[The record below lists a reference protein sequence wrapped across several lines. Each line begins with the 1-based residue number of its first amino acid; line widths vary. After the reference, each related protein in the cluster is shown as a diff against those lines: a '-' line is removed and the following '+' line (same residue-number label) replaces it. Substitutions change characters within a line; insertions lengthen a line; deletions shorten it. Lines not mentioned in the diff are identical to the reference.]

1 MQQALRRIPPR
12 PRAGRKFEGGVGQR
26 RHRPDYQILLF
37 SGLLMMLGL
46 VVMYAI
52 GPERAN
58 LLNRIHQTDF
68 YSENYFVLKQL
79 LSLTVAAIAFTVM
92 ATVPF
97 AKLQQYSWR
106 FVQVGFGLC
115 ALLFVTGNIFG
126 IDQIATETLG
136 AYRWFNLGPLGSF
149 QPAEVL
155 KFALLLYMA
164 GFLGKRYAEGKIHD
178 KRETLYPMLAIAGVA
193 LFVVIVLQKD
203 MGTGMAMA
211 SMITAMFIVSKLK
224 WKTLLSIAAVCA
236 VLAVLAVVT
245 APHRMERITTFFSG
259 DSASMTAAEAD
270 DNNYHIKNAMIAL
283 GTGGV
288 FGRGIGKSI
297 QATGYLPEAIN
308 DSIFAIMGEIFGFI
322 GTTVIVALFTGLLL
336 RLLRIADHLA
346 DMPMRLAVAGIFG
359 WLAAHVVMNI
369 ASMVGLM
376 PLTGIT
382 LPLLSFGGTSMVF
395 MMGALG
401 LAFQLS
407 RYTAHG
413 VVTEKEAGYAN
424 TSSRRGIGGSR
435 YSSRRRIT
443 GN

>member
-1 MQQALRRIPPR
+1 
-12 PRAGRKFEGGVGQR
+12 
-26 RHRPDYQILLF
+26 
-37 SGLLMMLGL
+37 MMLGL

-58 LLNRIHQTDF
+58 LLNRVHQTDF
-68 YSENYFVLKQL
+68 YTENYFVLKQL
-79 LSLTVAAIAFTVM
+79 FSLAVAAAAFALM

-97 AKLQQYSWR
+97 ERLKQWGWR
-106 FVQVGFGLC
+106 LVQIGFGLC
-115 ALLFVTGNIFG
+115 ALLFIAGNVLH
-126 IDQIATETLG
+126 IDQIAQNTLG
-136 AYRWFNLGPLGSF
+136 AYRWFNLGPFGF

-155 KFALLLYMA
+155 KFALLLYM
-164 GFLGKRYAEGKIHD
+164 GSFLGKRYSEGKIND

-211 SMITAMFIVSKLK
+211 SMIAAMFVVSKVE
-224 WKTLLSIAAVCA
+224 WKTLFSIAAVCV

-259 DSASMTAAEAD
+259 DSATTTDAEAS

-322 GTTVIVALFTGLLL
+322 GTVVIVALFTGLLL
-336 RLLRIADHLA
+336 RLLRISDHLA
-346 DMPMRLAVAGIFG
+346 DMPMRLVAAGIFG

-369 ASMVGLM
+369 ASMIGLM

-407 RYTAHG
+407 RYTTHG
-413 VVTEKEAGYAN
+413 LVTEKEAGYAN
-424 TSSRRGIGGSR
+424 TSSRRRVGGSR

>member
-1 MQQALRRIPPR
+1 
-12 PRAGRKFEGGVGQR
+12 
-26 RHRPDYQILLF
+26 
-37 SGLLMMLGL
+37 MMLGL

-58 LLNRIHQTDF
+58 LLNRVHQTDF
-68 YSENYFVLKQL
+68 YTENYFVLKQL
-79 LSLTVAAIAFTVM
+79 SSLAVAVVAFVGM
-92 ATVPF
+92 ATIPF
-97 AKLQQYSWR
+97 AKLQKHSWNLLMG
-106 FVQVGFGLC
+106 GFGLC
-115 ALLFVTGNIFG
+115 ALLFLAGNVLH
-126 IDQIATETLG
+126 IDQIATQTLG

-155 KFALLLYMA
+155 KFTLLIYMA
-164 GFLGKRYAEGKIHD
+164 GFLGKRYAEGKIQD
-178 KRETLYPMLAIAGVA
+178 KHATIYPMLAVAGAA

-211 SMITAMFIVSKLK
+211 SVIAAMFIVSKIK
-224 WKTLLSIAAVCA
+224 WRTLVSVAAVCA

-259 DSASMTAAEAD
+259 DAATTSDAEAS

-288 FGRGIGKSI
+288 FGRGIGQSI

-322 GTTVIVALFTGLLL
+322 GTTVIIALFAGLLL
-336 RLLRIADHLA
+336 RLLRITDHLQ
-346 DMPMRLAVAGIFG
+346 DIPMRLAVAGIFG

-407 RYTAHG
+407 RYTTHG
-413 VVTEKEAGYAN
+413 IVTNKEAGYAN